1 MLCLGVRIC
10 ADFVTARTIQEELL
24 REFSNKNEM
33 SDWFNREDIAPTAL
47 VKKPNPR
54 NVQNASKLHELELE
68 VKR

>member
-1 MLCLGVRIC
+1 
-10 ADFVTARTIQEELL
+10 
-24 REFSNKNEM
+24 M

-54 NVQNASKLHELELE
+54 NVQNAAKLQELELE